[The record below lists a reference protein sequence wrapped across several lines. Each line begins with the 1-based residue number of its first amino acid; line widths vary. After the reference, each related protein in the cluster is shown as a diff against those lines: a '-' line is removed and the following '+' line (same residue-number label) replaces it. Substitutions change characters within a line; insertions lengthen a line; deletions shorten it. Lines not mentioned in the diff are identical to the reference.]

1 MKTHLLL
8 SLPKLREK
16 VFQKMASSLSLGCSI
31 GSSFSYVA
39 WRIWPSYRS
48 FHAKKKVTFGRFT
61 SGHCYNLKFE
71 FEDTNGNRQLQ
82 NDHSATLDTCSAC

>member
-8 SLPKLREK
+8 SLPKLRAK
-16 VFQKMASSLSLGCSI
+16 VFQKMASSLSLGFSI

-39 WRIWPSYRS
+39 YGLRTDHSTL
-48 FHAKKKVTFGRFT
+48 KKVTFGRFT

-71 FEDTNGNRQLQ
+71 FEDTNGNRQL
-82 NDHSATLDTCSAC
+82 